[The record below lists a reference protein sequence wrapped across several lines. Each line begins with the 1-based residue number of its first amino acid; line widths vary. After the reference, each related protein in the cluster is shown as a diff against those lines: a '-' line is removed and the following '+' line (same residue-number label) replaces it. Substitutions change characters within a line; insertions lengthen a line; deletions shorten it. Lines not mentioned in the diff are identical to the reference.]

1 MPGIRT
7 DDIVFIRALADS
19 NLNMTRAA
27 KNISYSYNA
36 VAWHRKRINENTGL
50 DPCNFYDM
58 TKLLKMIEGR

>member
-27 KNISYSYNA
+27 KNICYSRNA
-36 VAWHRKRINENTGL
+36 VAWHRKRIKESAGL

-58 TKLLKMIEGR
+58 VKLLKMIEGR

>member
-7 DDIVFIRALADS
+7 DDIVFIRALAEE

-27 KNISYSYNA
+27 KNISYSYNT
-36 VAWHRKRINENTGL
+36 VAWHRKRIKENTGL

-58 TKLLKMIEGR
+58 VKLLKMIDGR

>member
-1 MPGIRT
+1 MPRIRT

-27 KNISYSYNA
+27 KNISYSYN
-36 VAWHRKRINENTGL
+36 VVTWHRKRIKENTGL

-58 TKLLKMIEGR
+58 VKLLKMIEGR